1 MGSNDG
7 MGAVEIVEAAPAKI
21 NLALHV
27 TGQREDGYHLLDM
40 LVTFTEAG
48 DVIRI
53 RRAEVDSFSISG
65 QFATELLQAGDGS
78 NLVLRARD
86 LLRIHARRLDLTTPP
101 VALHLDKNL
110 PVASGIG
117 GGSADAAAALRGL
130 IRHWQLDIDDKAL
143 SEMALTLG
151 ADVPMCLASKP
162 LIAQGIGEE
171 ITLLPQF
178 PQLPLVLVNPLKGV
192 STPHIFRLLENKQ
205 NAPLPSLSVDQSGS
219 WLLTMDALRND
230 LQPPAIKLLPEIG
243 DVLAMLRSEG
253 ADLARMSGS
262 GATCFG
268 MFSSWQQAEAAAAAI
283 RERKPGWYVQET
295 RTIAGR
301 TL

>member
-1 MGSNDG
+1 MGPADG
-7 MGAVEIVEAAPAKI
+7 KGAVETVEAAPAKI

-53 RRAEVDSFSISG
+53 RHADEDSFSISG
-65 QFATELLQAGDGS
+65 RFASDLLQSGS
-78 NLVLRARD
+78 SNNLVLKARD
-86 LLRIHARRLDLTTPP
+86 LLRSHARQRDIATTP
-101 VALHLDKNL
+101 VAIHLEKNL
-110 PVASGIG
+110 PIASGIG

-130 IRHWQLDIDDKAL
+130 IHHWQLDIGYKDL
-143 SEMALTLG
+143 SGMALTLG

-171 ITLLPQF
+171 LTLLTQF
-178 PQLPLVLVNPLKGV
+178 PQLALVLVNPLKGV
-192 STPHIFRLLENKQ
+192 STPQIFRLLAHKQ
-205 NAPLPSLSVDQSGS
+205 NEPLPAPPDDEGKS
-219 WLLTMDALRND
+219 WLPIMDGLRND
-230 LQPPAIKLLPEIG
+230 LQLPAISLLPEID

-268 MFSSWQQAEAAAAAI
+268 IFSSLQKAEAAAARL

-295 RTIAGR
+295 MSIAGR
-301 TL
+301 VL